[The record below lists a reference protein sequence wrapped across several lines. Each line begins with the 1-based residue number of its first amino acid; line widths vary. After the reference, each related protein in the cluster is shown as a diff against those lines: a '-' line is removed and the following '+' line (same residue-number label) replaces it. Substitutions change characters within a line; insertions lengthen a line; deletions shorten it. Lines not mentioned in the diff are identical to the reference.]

1 MRFVSPATR
10 YYNAAHMKITTIPYY
25 DYEFNFASLQVNQK
39 KRIGGVNGE
48 HCHVR

>member
-1 MRFVSPATR
+1 MRFVFITTR
-10 YYNAAHMKITTIPYY
+10 HYNAVHMKITAIPYY
-25 DYEFNFASLQVNQK
+25 ECNFASLQVNQK